1 MRATSILQ
9 HEVVEACRRSLEGGR
24 DRRRAVTTCEQWKAW
39 QAEVLETVK
48 APFPPAALAR
58 RGELKVRPV
67 SAHEFPEFRLE
78 NVLFESLPDWE
89 VNASVYLPKEPGIY
103 PGVVCPTGHSTKTNK
118 DYQQS
123 AQVFARNGYVSA
135 SFDPPGCAG
144 ELAHLN
150 DHFTN
155 GLVGYLTGLWS
166 QTHFV
171 VDAVRCLDYLQTRED
186 VDQEAGLV
194 MTGVSG
200 GGITSIFAALLDERV
215 AFVAPVCCLAEHEA
229 IHLQGLYTSCP
240 EQFGVGYIAAGLD
253 YVDYVAALG
262 PRPCLLMAGEK
273 DEVFDIRSTRAI
285 AREAKRLYRAA
296 GAPHACDLFV
306 DADSGHA
313 YTVAM
318 ASETVRWMNRVIK
331 KSNAPALDLKDEDVE
346 LIPPEKLLCYPRNQA
361 NMFTLNQRAGRE
373 LRQARAPRPAAVA
386 LQAAAAEILG
396 IEAEVEPLR
405 VKTRSAPRRS
415 WHVLVEEVE
424 IEPEEEVRL
433 PGLMLTHAEDRE
445 RRPALLWIDD
455 RGRWAALRQNGF
467 LVPALRM
474 FEVDCLPDQPRIL
487 SMEVSGLGQLEPEP
501 TAYDLASWNDCER
514 ILTYLALANGRPVM
528 GLRVRDALCGLEY
541 LRSRP
546 EVDPKRIMV
555 GGRGIGGIVALHAAL
570 LGRGV
575 GRTICLEMLSH
586 YGALTEQFPFTWQ
599 QSIIIPHILKHYDLP
614 ELVPAL
620 ESVQV
625 FVINPLDAQ
634 QQPLSAEQATPLY
647 AAAIQTGATVQCG
660 TDGGKAVGEAVQR
673 PWPR

>member
-1 MRATSILQ
+1 
-9 HEVVEACRRSLEGGR
+9 
-24 DRRRAVTTCEQWKAW
+24 
-39 QAEVLETVK
+39 
-48 APFPPAALAR
+48 
-58 RGELKVRPV
+58 
-67 SAHEFPEFRLE
+67 
-78 NVLFESLPDWE
+78 
-89 VNASVYLPKEPGIY
+89 
-103 PGVVCPTGHSTKTNK
+103 
-118 DYQQS
+118 
-123 AQVFARNGYVSA
+123 
-135 SFDPPGCAG
+135 
-144 ELAHLN
+144 
-150 DHFTN
+150 
-155 GLVGYLTGLWS
+155 
-166 QTHFV
+166 
-171 VDAVRCLDYLQTRED
+171 
-186 VDQEAGLV
+186 
-194 MTGVSG
+194 
-200 GGITSIFAALLDERV
+200 
-215 AFVAPVCCLAEHEA
+215 
-229 IHLQGLYTSCP
+229 
-240 EQFGVGYIAAGLD
+240 
-253 YVDYVAALG
+253 
-262 PRPCLLMAGEK
+262 
-273 DEVFDIRSTRAI
+273 
-285 AREAKRLYRAA
+285 
-296 GAPHACDLFV
+296 
-306 DADSGHA
+306 
-313 YTVAM
+313 
-318 ASETVRWMNRVIK
+318 
-331 KSNAPALDLKDEDVE
+331 VE